1 MPDHVD
7 VDESHIEELY
17 KGGGLKN
24 ATLARHQRVGQDFKN
39 FVQEKLSV
47 SAEALLGGEKTLLED
62 AVTKFFMGLR
72 VSQRQED
79 GSTESIVPKRN
90 TLK

>member
-1 MPDHVD
+1 MGVTRDHW
-7 VDESHIEELY
+7 
-17 KGGGLKN
+17 
-24 ATLARHQRVGQDFKN
+24 R
-39 FVQEKLSV
+39 
-47 SAEALLGGEKTLLED
+47 ED

-90 TLK
+90 TLEFFRSMLKQFILMETNSTPHTEHRLHRTSFDN